1 MRDVRRCGCGSA
13 DPIVYENGRERRTL
27 DLRPDGVECIP
38 LLSLS
43 NFRSMRTGTEDHVH
57 PGCVE
62 ISLCLRGN
70 LMFESFG
77 VSYPFLPG
85 MVFVSQ
91 PEEIHRMRHN
101 PKGLMLNRILF
112 SVPRSGETVLDLSP
126 EESSWLVKQLTH
138 FPVRLFP
145 ATERIKSAFAR
156 LFEVYDMG
164 EGRSASRRLKMKAAT
179 LELLIAIV
187 EAPHAPA
194 SPKGKHNPKVN
205 AVVEEMRRHPEA
217 DYPLEVLARC
227 AALSTVA
234 FNDAFKRATGLPPHA
249 FLLDLRVKAAA
260 RDLENPGVMV
270 ADVAKRYGF
279 SSAQH
284 FATAFKRI
292 TGVSPRRRSSA
303 GSSGSAIPLC
313 SNWAK

>member
-1 MRDVRRCGCGSA
+1 MLVDA
-13 DPIVYENGRERRTL
+13 NVYVDGKERRTL
-27 DLRPDGVECIP
+27 DLRPDGVACIP
-38 LLSLS
+38 LLGLS
-43 NFRSMRTGTEDHVH
+43 NFLSVRTGTEEHVH

-77 VSYPFLPG
+77 ESYPFLPG

-91 PEEIHRMRHN
+91 PAEPHRMRNN

-112 SVPRSGETVLDLSP
+112 KIPHGDETVLELP
-126 EESSWLVKQLTH
+126 PAESRWLVRELTH

-145 ATERIKSAFAR
+145 ATDRVKTAFAR
-156 LFEVYDMG
+156 MFEVYDTAG
-164 EGRSASRRLKMKAAT
+164 RRSASRRLKMKAAA
-179 LELLIAIV
+179 LELLIALV
-187 EAPHAPA
+187 EAPHASA
-194 SPKGKHNPKVN
+194 SPKGKRNPKVI
-205 AVVEEMRRHPEA
+205 AIVDEMRQRPEA
-217 DYPLEVLARC
+217 DYPLEALARR

-260 RDLENPGVMV
+260 RDLQSPKVSV
-270 ADVAKRYGF
+270 AEVARHYGF
-279 SSAQH
+279 SSPQH

-292 TGVSPRRRSSA
+292 MGVSPRRR
-303 GSSGSAIPLC
+303 
-313 SNWAK
+313 